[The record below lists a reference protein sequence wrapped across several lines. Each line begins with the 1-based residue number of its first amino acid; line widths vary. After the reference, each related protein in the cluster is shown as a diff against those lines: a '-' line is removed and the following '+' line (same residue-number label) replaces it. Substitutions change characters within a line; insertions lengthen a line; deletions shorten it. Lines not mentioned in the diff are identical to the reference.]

1 MGRAAHAA
9 TCPPNPPAI
18 HKHSTPQPSPSFSA
32 QDWLL
37 GVMAGGS
44 TGWMRATAGL
54 VPIEM
59 AGVENVN
66 LTNLV
71 VGHFAYIEEMT
82 TILDMLHLG

>member
-1 MGRAAHAA
+1 
-9 TCPPNPPAI
+9 
-18 HKHSTPQPSPSFSA
+18 
-32 QDWLL
+32 
-37 GVMAGGS
+37 MAGGS

>member
-1 MGRAAHAA
+1 
-9 TCPPNPPAI
+9 
-18 HKHSTPQPSPSFSA
+18 
-32 QDWLL
+32 
-37 GVMAGGS
+37 MAGGS

-54 VPIEM
+54 LPIEL

-71 VGHFAYIEEMT
+71 EGHFSYLEEMN